1 MATEL
6 FDYGKYFEELQ
17 RINLSVR
24 LGGGGSF
31 DGSAAITSLT
41 GNLAWLELCGSER
54 PPLGGVRPG
63 AEAWVSVWTG
73 GALCRCDARVEAIR
87 DERQFSVRL
96 AGEVKETQRREYF
109 RLDVS
114 LPLLYKVL
122 DDTPLEEV
130 EADWTTDR
138 KVFCRPPEIVPFGE
152 GHKVLD
158 WDGEDIPPVRT
169 NLSGGGMRFRVSR
182 MVESGALVKLTL
194 FPSFPQPRAIYV
206 VAEALRC
213 QEITLSREPGTH
225 YSLSLKFVMI
235 VDRDREAIISYLF
248 NEQRREL
255 MAKNERVSVK
265 GRG

>member
-17 RINLSVR
+17 KINLSVC

-31 DGSAAITSLT
+31 DGGAAITSLK
-41 GNLAWLELCGSER
+41 GSLASLELYGSER
-54 PPLGGVRPG
+54 PPVGGIRPG
-63 AEAWVSVWTG
+63 AEVSVSVWTG
-73 GALCRCDARVEAIR
+73 GALCRCDGLVETVR
-87 DERQFSVRL
+87 DDRQFSVRL
-96 AGEVKETQRREYF
+96 SGEVRETQRREYF

-114 LPLLYKVL
+114 LPLVYKVL
-122 DDTPLEEV
+122 DGITHEEA
-130 EADWTTDR
+130 EADWVSDR
-138 KVFCRPPEIVPFGE
+138 KVFSRPPEFVSTGNGP
-152 GHKVLD
+152 KVID
-158 WDGEDIPPVRT
+158 WDGEDISPVRA

-182 MVESGALVKLTL
+182 LIKSGALLKLTL
-194 FPSFPQPRAIYV
+194 FPSLPQPRPIYV